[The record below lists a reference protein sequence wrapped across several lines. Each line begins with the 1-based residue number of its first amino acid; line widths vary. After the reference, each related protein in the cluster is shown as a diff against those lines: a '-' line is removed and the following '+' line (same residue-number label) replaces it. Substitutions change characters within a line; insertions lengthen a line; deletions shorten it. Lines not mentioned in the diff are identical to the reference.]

1 MIPHNIKNKLYLL
14 FLSLPLL
21 LFLQCGLNTYPYLY
35 PPDTVARLSG
45 SDGIFVIANRSDNDD
60 AFLGYDLYYK
70 FYNFTDANVTMAS
83 DDRAIFSV
91 EQPTPTD
98 VTRLGFRR
106 VNTIPD
112 TDKPPTRSPMI
123 PVYPGDRNSSFNIR
137 LDFTGVSSLSA
148 ETAIPP
154 IIPEV
159 NYLSNQTVYLYRQ
172 VLDPDDDSPIKNKYK
187 SFGDLRNEL
196 SGQRDADLPQ
206 GRATLSLYIFAYGKY
221 NKVYNIYSKPLWL
234 GYIDYT
240 ER

>member
-1 MIPHNIKNKLYLL
+1 
-14 FLSLPLL
+14 
-21 LFLQCGLNTYPYLY
+21 
-35 PPDTVARLSG
+35 
-45 SDGIFVIANRSDNDD
+45 
-60 AFLGYDLYYK
+60 
-70 FYNFTDANVTMAS
+70 
-83 DDRAIFSV
+83 SV

-98 VTRLGFRR
+98 ITRLGFRR
-106 VNTIPD
+106 VNTVPD
-112 TDKPPTRSPMI
+112 TDRTTRSPMI
-123 PVYPGDRNSSFNIR
+123 PISYGDRNNSFNIR
-137 LDFTGVSSLSA
+137 LDFTGVSSTSA

-159 NYLSNQTVYLYRQ
+159 IYSTNPTVYLYRQ

-187 SFGDLRNEL
+187 SFGDLVNNF
-196 SGQRDADLPQ
+196 GPRDADLPP